1 MSKVIKPEVKSKVKS
16 KVKTKEFDDA
26 CLLYCIITQFPVG
39 KIDWDRVAIDAN
51 ERLGQPIT
59 SIPGRRLGHAA
70 RMRFLRMRKGKYGT
84 KVRGRGKSGTPQI
97 NSTACLEAEQDTF
110 QGQGDRAPERCGEP
124 LTTHEKTHVQTKTNG
139 EKLPTKPAS
148 STQQTHR
155 PTNTSISSTALT
167 YSHIPTQHGVTQ
179 FAGADALLHDHI
191 TLTLHWEDWQI
202 SCAVLKLNLFVAQWK
217 WKYKGPILPLE
228 RQQPPGGELG
238 LVEAEDQGQC
248 DVAADATSR

>member
-26 CLLYCIITQFPVG
+26 CLLYCIIAQFPVG
-39 KIDWDRVAIDAN
+39 KIDWDRTGTSSRTCGKNAIFTDEEGEIWNQSEATY
-51 ERLGQPIT
+51 R
-59 SIPGRRLGHAA
+59 HDD
-70 RMRFLRMRKGKYGT
+70 KGG
-84 KVRGRGKSGTPQI
+84 GKSGTPQI

-110 QGQGDRAPERCGEP
+110 QGQSDRAPKRCGEP

-155 PTNTSISSTALT
+155 PTNTSIPSTALT

-179 FAGADALLHDHI
+179 FAGADALLH
-191 TLTLHWEDWQI
+191 
-202 SCAVLKLNLFVAQWK
+202 
-217 WKYKGPILPLE
+217 
-228 RQQPPGGELG
+228 ELG
-238 LVEAEDQGQC
+238 RSFLFGLLVGY
-248 DVAADATSR
+248 VTTG